1 MSKTN
6 HVETGRQ
13 GEAIAEEYLQGK
25 GYQIMATNYRFE
37 RSEVDI
43 VAFQPRE
50 RWEDGGDMVF
60 VEVKTRR
67 GTGFG
72 HPEEAVTPEKRK
84 HLIRAAR
91 AWLHENR
98 MDRTP
103 ARFDVVAITWLPGQE
118 PEIHHIENAF
128 WTF

>member
-1 MSKTN
+1 MAT
-6 HVETGRQ
+6 HMDTGRE
-13 GEAIAEEYLQGK
+13 GEQLAQDYLTRK
-25 GYQIMATNYRFE
+25 GYRILATNYRFQ

-43 VAFQPRE
+43 IAFLPDQ
-50 RWEDGGDMVF
+50 DYTKGGELVF

-72 HPEEAVTPEKRK
+72 HPEEAVTPEKQR
-84 HLIRAAR
+84 HLIRAAK
-91 AWLHENR
+91 AWLHENK

-103 ARFDVVAITWLPGQE
+103 CRFDVLAVQLPKGG
-118 PEIHHIENAF
+118 PPDFHHLENAF

>member
-1 MSKTN
+1 MSA
-6 HVETGRQ
+6 HIETGKT
-13 GEAIAEEYLQGK
+13 GEDLAAEYLAGK
-25 GYQIMATNYRFE
+25 GYTVMGRNYRFQ

-43 VAFQPRE
+43 VAFQPAKEWE
-50 RWEDGGDMVF
+50 RGGEMVF

-72 HPEEAVTPEKRK
+72 HPEEAITEEKKR
-84 HLIRAAR
+84 HLIRAAK
-91 AWLHENR
+91 AWLHENK

-103 ARFDVVAITWLPGQE
+103 ARFDVLAITIEPGSE
-118 PEIHHIENAF
+118 PAYHHIENAF

>member
-1 MSKTN
+1 MAS
-6 HVETGRQ
+6 HIDTGQ
-13 GEAIAEEYLQGK
+13 EGERLALDYLTEK
-25 GYQIMATNYRFE
+25 GYRIMATNYRFQ

-43 VAFQPRE
+43 VAFLPE
-50 RWEDGGDMVF
+50 EDYTRGGEMVF

-72 HPEEAVTPEKRK
+72 HPEEAVTEEKQR
-84 HLIRAAR
+84 HLIRAAK

-98 MDRTP
+98 MDKTP
-103 ARFDVVAITWLPGQE
+103 CRFDVVAITLLPGRE
-118 PEIHHIENAF
+118 PEIHHLENAF

>member
-1 MSKTN
+1 MTMSA
-6 HVETGRQ
+6 HIETGKK
-13 GEAIAEEYLQGK
+13 GEELAQQFLVEK
-25 GYQIMATNYRFE
+25 GFRIMATNYRFQ

-43 VAFQPRE
+43 VAFLPAK
-50 RWEDGGDMVF
+50 RWEDGGEMVF

-72 HPEEAVTPEKRK
+72 HPEEAVTAEKQK
-84 HLIRAAR
+84 HLILAAK
-91 AWLHENR
+91 AWMHENK

-103 ARFDVVAITWLPGQE
+103 CRFDVVAITIPPGGE
-118 PEIHHIENAF
+118 AEYHHIENAF

>member
-1 MSKTN
+1 MSS
-6 HVETGRQ
+6 HMDTGRE
-13 GEAIAEEYLQGK
+13 GEQLAADYLVGK
-25 GYQIMATNYRFE
+25 GYRIMGLNYRFQ

-43 VAFQPRE
+43 VALQPAE
-50 RWEDGGDMVF
+50 KWEDGGEMVF

-72 HPEEAVTPEKRK
+72 HPEEAVTEEKQR

-103 ARFDVVAITWLPGQE
+103 ARFDVVAITIPPSGE
-118 PEIHHIENAF
+118 VDIHHIENAF